1 MAAAEGG
8 HVSVAKLLLECG
20 ADVQAADNNGATA
33 LMWASA
39 GGHMAVAELLKVHAA
54 GRIRSLW
61 RWLFR

>member
-1 MAAAEGG
+1 
-8 HVSVAKLLLECG
+8 
-20 ADVQAADNNGATA
+20 